1 MSERWMMDKTEDAE
15 QFLQG
20 IVERENRFLAA
31 AAAIVKS
38 GGSLWI
44 WGNGMVAERAAWW
57 LNYAKIPFDGFL
69 VNEAYYSPDAG
80 SDVFCFE
87 EVCRSASSASVN
99 LVVAFSGYR
108 PEMLNA
114 FRDKIGQVIEMDVG
128 AGMTHYAGETV
139 FSYPWLESVAEE
151 LSETYRLLADQLSRD
166 TMAAYCNQ
174 KISLDYRYLEA
185 VRRPPENQYFDP
197 ELIRFAD
204 HEILVNCGA
213 YTGDSAEAFVK
224 AIQKSGG
231 DYSEIISFE
240 PSPCHFEKCVGRNL
254 PRHRCLRMGCSD
266 APGRILFHDDGTS
279 SAAFLPASAADENAL
294 EVDTIDNV
302 LAGGRATFIKMDIEG
317 AELSALKGAEKTIRA
332 WKPLLAICAYHKP
345 EDLIKIPRFIRSL
358 VPEYRWYLRA
368 YHRAAIEVVLYAIP
382 PDRLPGAER
391 RERRAGIA

>member
-1 MSERWMMDKTEDAE
+1 MGRSVETER
-15 QFLQG
+15 FLQG

-31 AAAIVKS
+31 ASAIVKS

-44 WGNGMVAERAAWW
+44 WGNGLVAERAAWW
-57 LNYAKIPFDGFL
+57 LKHGRIPFRGFL

-80 SDVFCFE
+80 SDVSCLE
-87 EVCRSASSASVN
+87 EVCRNAPPASVN

-108 PEMLNA
+108 PELLNGL
-114 FRDKIGQVIEMDVG
+114 REKVGRVVEMDVG

-139 FSYPWLESVAEE
+139 FTYPWLERVAEE
-151 LSETYRLLADQLSRD
+151 LSETYRQLEDPLSRE
-166 TMAAYCNQ
+166 TMTAYCNQ
-174 KISLDYRYLEA
+174 KISLDYRYLA
-185 VRRPPENQYFDP
+185 SVRRPPEAQYFDP

-213 YTGDSAEAFVK
+213 YTGDSAEAFVN
-224 AIQKSGG
+224 AIHKSGNG

-294 EVDTIDNV
+294 EVETIDNV

-317 AELSALKGAEKTIRA
+317 AELSALKGAEKTIRT

-345 EDLIKIPRFIRSL
+345 EDLIEIPRFIRSL

-382 PDRLPGAER
+382 PDRLPEADR
-391 RERRAGIA
+391 RERRSETA